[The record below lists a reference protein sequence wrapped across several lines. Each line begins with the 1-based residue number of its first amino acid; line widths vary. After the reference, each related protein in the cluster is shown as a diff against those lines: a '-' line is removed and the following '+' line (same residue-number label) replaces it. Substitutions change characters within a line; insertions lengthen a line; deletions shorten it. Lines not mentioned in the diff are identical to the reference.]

1 MSKDSLGMPYAGWAM
16 TGTSQWA
23 IVCPTQSDACQNE
36 QKSEV
41 LSGISLAQSWS
52 FEEFLKLSPAK
63 LKQGITY
70 MLSAI
75 IIREIFESIYSYR
88 FLFFLII
95 GATLIPIGM
104 HANRVSYSNRLNDY
118 YDQARMEKQAI
129 LSAQSWELMSG
140 NLPIKGF
147 LEPAPLAVF
156 AQGLESSLPQFYT
169 FKPGGYESGRNSPDE
184 RSSVAE
190 FGILDFA
197 FIVQLV
203 FSLIALIFGADV
215 ISGEKE
221 LGTLRSVLSNSVPR
235 DSILL
240 GKLIGGF
247 VAIWFPFAL
256 ALMLGLLVLGVSPFP
271 LYNEEIL
278 TRIPLIFMASSIFLL
293 IYFSLGIMI
302 SSSTSRAR
310 TSLIA
315 VIVVWTFLQLIIP
328 KVAGMTAALIHPIKA
343 ETVLSMEKSVALHT
357 LEDER
362 AREMGIQFQRIFGKD
377 TALAFSS
384 EPSREKNE
392 WASYREETVQ
402 RYREKEAA
410 RVHSLDEADVMEK
423 ETQQRIASAFSF
435 LSPSA
440 SFGFLINDLC
450 GTGTTDRKKVSDA
463 VIVYQQSLDRRLF
476 GLFTHTPINF
486 PNGRTM
492 DILTITKFMDAGSL
506 PTFYVQRA
514 SLGEIFSNNVV
525 SVFSLAFWSIFP
537 FAIAYKLFLK
547 YDVR

>member
-1 MSKDSLGMPYAGWAM
+1 M
-16 TGTSQWA
+16 T
-23 IVCPTQSDACQNE
+23 
-36 QKSEV
+36 QKSKV

-52 FEEFLKLSPAK
+52 FEEFFKLSPAK
-63 LKQGITY
+63 LKQGMTY

-88 FLFFLII
+88 FLFFMII
-95 GATLIPIGM
+95 GVTLIPIGM
-104 HANRVSYSNRLNDY
+104 HVNRVSYSNRLNDY
-118 YDQARMEKQAI
+118 NDQARMEKKAI

-140 NLPIKGF
+140 SLPIKGF

-184 RSSVAE
+184 RSSASE

-221 LGTLRSVLSNSVPR
+221 MGTLRSVLSNSVPR
-235 DSILL
+235 ETILF

-256 ALMLGLLVLGVSPFP
+256 ALMLGLLVLGASPFP

-278 TRIPLIFMASSIFLL
+278 TRILLIFMASSIFLL

-328 KVAGMTAALIHPIKA
+328 KVAGMTAALIHPIKT
-343 ETVLSMEKSVALHT
+343 ETVLSMEKSVALRI

-377 TALAFSS
+377 TDIVHCPSA
-384 EPSREKNE
+384 PSREKTE
-392 WASYREETVQ
+392 WASYREETC
-402 RYREKEAA
+402 RDIEKK
-410 RVHSLDEADVMEK
+410 RLLGFILSMRHTK
-423 ETQQRIASAFSF
+423 RKRRIQQRIATAFSF
-435 LSPSA
+435 ISPSA
-440 SFGFLINDLC
+440 SFGFLITDLC
-450 GTGTTDRKKVSDA
+450 GTGTTDRKKSADA
-463 VIVYQQSLDRRLF
+463 VIVYQQTLDRRLF
-476 GLFTHTPINF
+476 GLLAHTPITL
-486 PNGRTM
+486 PNGKSM